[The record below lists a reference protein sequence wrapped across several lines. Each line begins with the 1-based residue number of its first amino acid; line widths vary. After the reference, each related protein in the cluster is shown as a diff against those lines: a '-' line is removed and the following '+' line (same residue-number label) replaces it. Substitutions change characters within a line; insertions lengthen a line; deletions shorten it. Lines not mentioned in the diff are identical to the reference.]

1 MTPKLLRTM
10 ASCTATRAA
19 SPQKRAAHAAYV
31 PAPDASVART
41 RKRTVVPVTTCMVTS
56 ARTPPRT
63 PRTRKAFGMAM
74 MPAPM
79 MALERLN
86 TAEPGFCPAWGW
98 GTPSWFGASPGP
110 PSSTAPSSILP
121 SSFASTPPPSS
132 VIDADGMVMS
142 RASARFD
149 RQRSP
154 GFKSISP
161 RLGFPD
167 GFSRDK
173 SSDLTRC

>member
-1 MTPKLLRTM
+1 MMPKLLRTM

-19 SPQKRAAHAAYV
+19 SPQNRAAHAAYV

-41 RKRTVVPVTTCMVTS
+41 RNRTVVPVTTCMATR

-63 PRTRKAFGMAM
+63 PRTRKAFGMAI

-86 TAEPGFCPAWGW
+86 TAKPGFSAAWGW
-98 GTPSWFGASPGP
+98 GTDAPSWPSRFGASPGP

-121 SSFASTPPPSS
+121 SSFASTPTPSS
-132 VIDADGMVMS
+132 IDADGMVIDITG
-142 RASARFD
+142 AGV
-149 RQRSP
+149 RS
-154 GFKSISP
+154 
-161 RLGFPD
+161 L
-167 GFSRDK
+167 
-173 SSDLTRC
+173 

>member
-10 ASCTATRAA
+10 ASCTAVRAA

-98 GTPSWFGASPGP
+98 GTDAPSWFGAS

-121 SSFASTPPPSS
+121 SSFASTPTPSS
-132 VIDADGMVMS
+132 IDGGMVMS

-154 GFKSISP
+154 GFKSISRDP
-161 RLGFPD
+161 VFPD
-167 GFSRDK
+167 GFFRDFVPI
-173 SSDLTRC
+173 